1 MKPLNRR
8 LLIEVLDQ
16 EKESSGAF
24 FIPQE
29 EQKATEF
36 SFGRVITCAEDC
48 ARDLSGLKVVFT
60 TFGLETVTIASK
72 EYNFIGENHLVC
84 WE

>member
-8 LLIEVLDQ
+8 LLIEVLSQ
-16 EKESSGAF
+16 EEESSGAF
-24 FIPQE
+24 FIPQQE
-29 EQKATEF
+29 AVPAEF
-36 SFGRVITCAEDC
+36 SFGTVLDC
-48 ARDLSGLKVVFT
+48 ADDCSADLTGKKVIFT
-60 TFGLETVTIASK
+60 TFGLETVKAASK